1 MSDYVIESPE
11 AEQIE
16 KASLPVVVAARAM
29 TVVDAPT
36 HGLALMQMKNLK
48 GAEKKVH
55 ERLDPLVAAAN
66 IAHKGLTKLLA
77 DLLRPLKDASAILEG
92 RCQEYER
99 VERERALAETQ
110 RLMADARQREEERQ
124 ILDAISADES
134 GDKATAAAILEE
146 QRALP
151 VIVVAPALAKV
162 SGVSTRT
169 DWRAEV
175 VDKLALIRY
184 VAAHPEWTNLL
195 EANEPALSGLARSQR
210 SALAIPGVRAIE
222 VQGRSVRA

>member
-1 MSDYVIESPE
+1 
-11 AEQIE
+11 
-16 KASLPVVVAARAM
+16 
-29 TVVDAPT
+29 
-36 HGLALMQMKNLK
+36 
-48 GAEKKVH
+48 
-55 ERLDPLVAAAN
+55 
-66 IAHKGLTKLLA
+66 
-77 DLLRPLKDASAILEG
+77 
-92 RCQEYER
+92 
-99 VERERALAETQ
+99 
-110 RLMADARQREEERQ
+110 MADARQREEERQ